1 MSTRLDQIAAM
12 AASAAPDALKELKAG
27 QKKGHWVWWVFPTIA
42 ERGGDMNSAVQR
54 ARNGKPL
61 GPTGADLA
69 DASEAT
75 EYIKHA
81 KLRPL
86 LLASL
91 AAVDNAM
98 AKHTEKAAPWA
109 VLDKGFGRKPD
120 GVWVGGPVDAYKL
133 WCSATLFAAVAHQAG
148 DAEVRAAAVSTLR
161 HFKGDVKYTPK
172 GEGTA
177 GNVGGNKEQQQPT
190 YVLTGPDQGTLD
202 LIGAQT
208 NTPVDWSAVLA
219 AARQKA

>member
-1 MSTRLDQIAAM
+1 MGGARQGLRSEARRRVGRR
-12 AASAAPDALKELKAG
+12 ASGRVQAVVLGDAL
-27 QKKGHWVWWVFPTIA
+27 
-42 ERGGDMNSAVQR
+42 
-54 ARNGKPL
+54 
-61 GPTGADLA
+61 
-69 DASEAT
+69 
-75 EYIKHA
+75 
-81 KLRPL
+81 
-86 LLASL
+86 
-91 AAVDNAM
+91 
-98 AKHTEKAAPWA
+98 
-109 VLDKGFGRKPD
+109 
-120 GVWVGGPVDAYKL
+120 
-133 WCSATLFAAVAHQAG
+133 AAVAHQAG

-219 AARQKA
+219 AAGQKA